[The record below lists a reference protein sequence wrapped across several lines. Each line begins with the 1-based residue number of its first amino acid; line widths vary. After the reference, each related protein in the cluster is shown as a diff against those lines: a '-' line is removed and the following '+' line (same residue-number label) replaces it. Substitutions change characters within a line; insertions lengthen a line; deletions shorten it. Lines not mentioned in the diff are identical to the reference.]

1 VGEDDLGKN
10 ERKPSEWT
18 GEALERGSGLGYPE
32 YLFYLVLQ
40 ADRRREA
47 AFSEALKG
55 AGLTIPKWRALAVIR
70 RLGDCAMSELAQLSA
85 VDRTTLTRTV
95 DQLVADGLV
104 ERKASTADRR
114 LILLSLTPKGLETVD
129 RGRYVNQAQ
138 NRKFLAGVPEEQ
150 ARACL
155 RVLQQIVDNQIA
167 DPDEVAYGVLTF
179 NHTHARKP

>member
-1 VGEDDLGKN
+1 LEENGLAKS

-18 GEALERGSGLGYPE
+18 GEALERVFGLGHPE
-32 YLFYLVLQ
+32 YLFYLLLQ

-95 DQLVADGLV
+95 DQLVKDGLV
-104 ERKASTADRR
+104 ERKASAADRR

-138 NRKFLAGVPEEQ
+138 NRKFLAGIPEDQ
-150 ARACL
+150 ARACV

-179 NHTHARKP
+179 NHTHIRKP